1 MLFGGWPSLW
11 IFVMSL
17 CFPTRCFPI
26 LLTWSRWIFVMSRC
40 FPYLTWSR
48 SIFVMSFGGWPSLWI
63 FVRSLC
69 FPSHLTWSRSI
80 FVKSCCKSAA
90 AAVFARYPGTNYIFM
105 EQNASDD
112 VNLKNIVVITVDV
125 AERSK
130 RSNFIIHLS
139 VIWCWYAA
147 WTKTKQNS
155 SHLGFQTFKMQK
167 KTVFNLFVIFNWKQ

>member
-40 FPYLTWSR
+40 FPYLTWLR
-48 SIFVMSFGGWPSLWI
+48 SIFVMSFGDWPSLWI

-80 FVKSCCKSAA
+80 FVMSCCKSAA
-90 AAVFARYPGTNYIFM
+90 LAVFARYPDEITFSLNKM
-105 EQNASDD
+105 HRTMSTWRTSSSLLLMLLSDQKDQISSFICPSFD
-112 VNLKNIVVITVDV
+112 VDM
-125 AERSK
+125 RPGP
-130 RSNFIIHLS
+130 
-139 VIWCWYAA
+139 
-147 WTKTKQNS
+147 KQS
-155 SHLGFQTFKMQK
+155 
-167 KTVFNLFVIFNWKQ
+167 KTVPI